1 MAEIKGQLLGIV
13 LAIGVFGVVFAAMT
27 ATFQKVSKAVEDK
40 ATSVIAEDPSLTSQ
54 EPAPR
59 PYLLHY

>member
-1 MAEIKGQLLGIV
+1 MSEIKGQLLGIV
-13 LAIGVFGVVFAAMT
+13 LAIGVFGFVFAAMT

-40 ATSVIAEDPSLTSQ
+40 ATSAIAQEASLSEPEPS
-54 EPAPR
+54 PR

>member
-1 MAEIKGQLLGIV
+1 MSEIKGQLLGIV

-40 ATSVIAEDPSLTSQ
+40 ATSAIAQEASIPEPTSS
-54 EPAPR
+54 PK
-59 PYLLHY
+59 PYALHY